1 MLHFL
6 VAMEADS
13 TGTENLNDDMKVS
26 ESNELQNLQSPK
38 VQSSQISSCDEETF
52 LNLPSSSD
60 SNAEHRNMQTKTDSI
75 EIVENKNM
83 CSEKDF
89 DDGHMSFKNL
99 HMTNIEPGSKL
110 ATDGKNE
117 SVNVPDSILTEK
129 ELEHIEES
137 VLTKYT
143 GLNMDLASE
152 NQLLKEDVIKCR
164 CDLEKYGKKLSNFE
178 RKLDRANSY
187 NDDLR
192 VQVDKLSREIHEYRR
207 EKHKVF
213 VHADTQTSSED
224 IMEIEG

>member
-1 MLHFL
+1 
-6 VAMEADS
+6 MEADS
-13 TGTENLNDDMKVS
+13 TGTENLNDDMKFP
-26 ESNELQNLQSPK
+26 ESNELHNLQSPK
-38 VQSSQISSCDEETF
+38 VESSQISSCDEETF
-52 LNLPSSSD
+52 LNIPSSSD
-60 SNAEHRNMQTKTDSI
+60 SNAEHRNMQAKTDSI
-75 EIVENKNM
+75 ESAENKDM
-83 CSEKDF
+83 CSDNDF

-99 HMTNIEPGSKL
+99 HMTNIEPGNQLPTCSQ
-110 ATDGKNE
+110 NE
-117 SVNVPDSILTEK
+117 SVNVPDSILNEK
-129 ELEHIEES
+129 DLEHIEES

-164 CDLEKYGKKLSNFE
+164 CELEKYGKKLSNLE